1 MNHKNKK
8 VIGLISLLPFMFSSC
23 VGSSNKVSSNQD
35 ICVDSKGNKVEGN
48 LDLYLWRQS
57 DIKEALTNTEKTNVQ
72 EADAVAMSGKCLNMN
87 WKNTYEDYAPNNE
100 LRCKVFYVNVDSY
113 RAKSEADNSNDKYYF
128 NYNGTMK
135 SDVYLSLIFQP
146 RNVKKKMTFK
156 GSSGIRS
163 GEKREG
169 GKLGFVGGG
178 LLENEKIRD
187 ATFTNFYTSVSLFKG
202 QNLTVESSTDF
213 KFEAY
218 VGIDVFTPI
227 IDME

>member
-1 MNHKNKK
+1 MFHKNKK
-8 VIGLISLLPFMFSSC
+8 VIGLISLLPFLCSSC

-35 ICVDSKGNKVEGN
+35 ICVDSKGNKVAGN

-57 DIKEALTNTEKTNVQ
+57 EIKDALTNTEKTNVQ

-87 WKNTYEDYAPNNE
+87 WKNTYEDYDPKGT
-100 LRCKVFYVNVDSY
+100 LRCTVFYVNVDSY

-146 RNVKKKMTFK
+146 SNIKKKLTFT
-156 GSSGIRS
+156 GSSNFRS
-163 GEKREG
+163 GIKRVGEN
-169 GKLGFVGGG
+169 LAFIGGG
-178 LLENEKIRD
+178 VPDHEKING
-187 ATFTNFYTSVSLFKG
+187 ASFSNFYTSVSLFKG
-202 QNLTVESSTDF
+202 QNLTHESSTDF
-213 KFEAY
+213 SFEKY
-218 VGIDVFTPI
+218 IGIDVFTPI